1 MCKNLKCIVP
11 NERSQ
16 SEKARCYV
24 ILTVTFLSRQARGDV
39 KKLIGFQRSRGEG
52 RITEKISGDLG
63 GSETILSD
71 PVMVDTCH
79 CTFVKTTEL
88 ITPRVNPSVHCGLQS
103 IIYQY
108 WLINCTNVLY

>member
-16 SEKARCYV
+16 SEKTICYV
-24 ILTVTFLSRQARGDV
+24 IPTMTFSSRQAHGDV

-52 RITEKISGDLG
+52 RITKKITGDLG

-79 CTFVKTTEL
+79 CTFVKTHRTYNTKSEL
-88 ITPRVNPSVHCGLQS
+88 
-103 IIYQY
+103 
-108 WLINCTNVLY
+108 